1 MHGLLS
7 ALNGILDKGESV
19 VAASIVSKDGSAPGP
34 AGARMFLLEN
44 ADILGTVGGGPLEGR
59 AIDAAVAVMASG
71 KPDLLEI
78 DLSGEIGDGSDAIC
92 GGVVQVFL
100 ERIDPAAQNREL
112 FQTLE
117 RERAANRSCLLVSA
131 LDVVDIEGRGE
142 TIKRGLMASDG
153 RLLAG
158 TLPEDVAREA
168 CRSGQGLS
176 APAMAEI
183 SGGHY
188 FLEPFLARDPVYI
201 CGAGH
206 IARPT
211 AQIAAMA
218 DFRVVVLDDR
228 AEFASPERFP
238 LADEV
243 AVLESFDDCFAG
255 RSLDADASVVI
266 VSRCH
271 KQDRKILTQALR
283 TEAGYVGMIGSS
295 RKVAAVLE
303 ELVKEGFPRTCVA
316 RTHAPI
322 GLAIGGD
329 TPVEIAVSIVAE
341 LIKNRTQ
348 RASAGPEP
356 APAILCRPR
365 RPS

>member
-1 MHGLLS
+1 MPGLLS
-7 ALNGILDKGESV
+7 TLGEILGKGESV
-19 VAASIVSKDGSAPGP
+19 VAATIVSKDGSAPGP

-44 ADILGTVGGGPLEGR
+44 ADIIGTVGGGPLEGR
-59 AIDAAVAVMASG
+59 TINAAVEIMASG
-71 KPDLLEI
+71 KPSLLEI

-92 GGVVQVFL
+92 GGVVHVFL
-100 ERIDPAAQNREL
+100 ERIDPTGENLDL
-112 FQTLE
+112 FQQLVALQ
-117 RERAANRSCLLVSA
+117 AANQTCLLVSP
-131 LDVVDIEGRGE
+131 LDVGE
-142 TIKRGLMASDG
+142 TSTEGAHARGLLSLDG

-158 TLPEDVAREA
+158 SLPNAVVREA
-168 CRSGQGLS
+168 SRRGRECL
-176 APAMAEI
+176 APTMVTIGVER
-183 SGGHY
+183 Y
-188 FLEPFLARDPVYI
+188 FLEPFVAKDTVYI

-228 AEFASPERFP
+228 AEFASRERFP

-243 AVLESFDDCFAG
+243 VVLDSFDDCFAG
-255 RSLDADASVVI
+255 RHLDADALVVI

-271 KQDRKILTQALR
+271 KQDRKILVHALG
-283 TEAGYVGMIGSS
+283 TDAGYVGMIGSS

-303 ELVKEGFPRTCVA
+303 DLVKEGFSRQCVA

-322 GLAIGGD
+322 GLAIGGT

-341 LIKNRTQ
+341 LIKVRSQ
-348 RASAGPEP
+348 RRG
-356 APAILCRPR
+356 L
-365 RPS
+365 